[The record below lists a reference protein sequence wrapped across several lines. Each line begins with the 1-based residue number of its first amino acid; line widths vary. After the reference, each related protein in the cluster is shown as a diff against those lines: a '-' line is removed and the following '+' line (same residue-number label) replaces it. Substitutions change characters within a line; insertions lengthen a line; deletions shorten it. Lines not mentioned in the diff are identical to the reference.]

1 MSKIKTLPAMPA
13 PAVYRRSDG
22 ETYAKLNE
30 AFHVKAIRKD
40 DGGVIGNGVAEKFD
54 PDEDVELLS

>member
-1 MSKIKTLPAMPA
+1 MPKISELSAMPA

-30 AFHVKAIRKD
+30 AFHVKAIRKA
-40 DGGVIGNGVAEKFD
+40 DGAVVGNGTAEKLD
-54 PDEDVELLS
+54 PDEVVTVL